1 MKPLIMACMAV
12 VLTCGAAGC
21 GGGSSTG
28 PVPSSTPAPTATR
41 APAGSTGTSPLQAPT
56 TTPAEDAAYLSE
68 VTEADSALASYEQ
81 QRGNVALR
89 ALLTDGSAFC
99 ALLGRERDVDKALV
113 DLALGARGD
122 EAQSH
127 LPLSVTTFNSIE
139 AVALLTLCPAEQRL
153 LPAADQAK
161 LRALG
166 AALAGRSTTPTSS

>member
-1 MKPLIMACMAV
+1 MALVLAV
-12 VLTCGAAGC
+12 GAAGC
-21 GGGSSTG
+21 SGASSSG
-28 PVPSSTPAPTATR
+28 PAPSSTSTKTAPGATS
-41 APAGSTGTSPLQAPT
+41 GTTDTSPLAAPT

-68 VTEADSALASYEQ
+68 VTEADAALARYEQ

-139 AVALLTLCPAEQRL
+139 AVALLTLCPNEQRL

-166 AALAGRSTTPTSS
+166 SALDARPTTPPSS